1 VGGFP
6 WPRSR
11 WRGGVY
17 LGAEQLVGA
26 EGARGHRELVVLTE
40 VPVLQ
45 GEGETLFVEQF
56 VVELVQGWGGREH
69 EAEAVGALV
78 LVGFVAFFR
87 FDENNVFDG
96 EEEERDTLEVVGER
110 RREDG
115 AEAVVGHGTVGNDVI
130 DGVEDLH

>member
-1 VGGFP
+1 VI
-6 WPRSR
+6 
-11 WRGGVY
+11 
-17 LGAEQLVGA
+17 
-26 EGARGHRELVVLTE
+26 LTE

-56 VVELVQGWGGREH
+56 VVELVEGWGGRQY
-69 EAEAVGALV
+69 EAEVVGALV
-78 LVGFVAFFR
+78 LVGFVSFFR

-115 AEAVVGHGTVGNDVI
+115 AEAVFAHGTVGNDVI
-130 DGVEDLH
+130 DGVKDLH